1 MELLRKNKV
10 NEKDIID
17 FSFELR
23 NNPLIEIEVKENIL
37 SNETFEIFEERK
49 LNPIFILNLLNII
62 TIANFVWNCS
72 KKNINNFHKILLKL
86 DIMFSFI
93 HNKEQIEYTLLST
106 IPLHLYEL
114 IAEKGKS
121 CFKKDYSFD
130 KDYLS
135 YDKNVAQIDLLYET
149 NTIIQLNS
157 RLNNKELNAPT
168 IMYYLNHNKCIELFK
183 NKIFNKPDNF

>member
-23 NNPLIEIEVKENIL
+23 NNPLIEIEEKENIL

-93 HNKEQIEYTLLST
+93 HNKEQIEYALLST

-135 YDKNVAQIDLLYET
+135 YDKNDAQIGLVYEV
-149 NTIIQLNS
+149 NTVTQLN
-157 RLNNKELNAPT
+157 
-168 IMYYLNHNKCIELFK
+168 YL
-183 NKIFNKPDNF
+183 